1 LARKI
6 FAEIISTQTGP
17 AQLSYQFA
25 RIDLSKT
32 TYQPTVDWY
41 YIERPDIP
49 VLQDIYRTY
58 CIYKHFASVM
68 PLFESQFTDP
78 DTDIIGYREQGQL
91 VAFSLIKRYDSMNAL
106 CAQFAWTYY
115 NPKTRLGIQSL
126 ITECAIYRERG
137 FKYLYLDQAHLYK
150 QGLEG
155 FEILGPLQ

>member
-1 LARKI
+1 M
-6 FAEIISTQTGP
+6 
-17 AQLSYQFA
+17 SYQFA

-41 YIERPDIP
+41 YIEQPDIT

-78 DTDIIGYREQGQL
+78 DTDVIGYREEGRL
-91 VAFSLIKRYDSMNAL
+91 VAFSLIKRYDLKNAL
-106 CAQFAWTYY
+106 CAQFAWTYH

-137 FKYLYLDQAHLYK
+137 FRYLYLDQAHLYK
-150 QGLEG
+150 QGLDG
-155 FEILGPLQ
+155 FEILGPIQ